1 MEGLLQ
7 SFMMLIEK
15 RSISFMIDK
24 TRLRGRAADV
34 TPLKPFVMFSQLFV
48 TGPQKLS
55 HYQKVNIDRNQFRS
69 SDNK

>member
-55 HYQKVNIDRNQFRS
+55 NY
-69 SDNK
+69 